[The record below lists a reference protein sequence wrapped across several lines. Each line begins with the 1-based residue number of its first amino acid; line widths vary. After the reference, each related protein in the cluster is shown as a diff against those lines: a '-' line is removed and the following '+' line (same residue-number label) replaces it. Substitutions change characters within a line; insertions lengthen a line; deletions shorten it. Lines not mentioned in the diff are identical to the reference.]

1 MGNILFLHAM
11 PNKAALFRE
20 SQSILLLDL
29 SCRIYYTSMNHEQL
43 QENRNQRADSKEAQ
57 DNELDKDL
65 DRYSVKLIKVVGV
78 AGVVIG
84 LAILVA
90 FWYWVFMKLF

>member
-1 MGNILFLHAM
+1 
-11 PNKAALFRE
+11 
-20 SQSILLLDL
+20 
-29 SCRIYYTSMNHEQL
+29 MNQEQL